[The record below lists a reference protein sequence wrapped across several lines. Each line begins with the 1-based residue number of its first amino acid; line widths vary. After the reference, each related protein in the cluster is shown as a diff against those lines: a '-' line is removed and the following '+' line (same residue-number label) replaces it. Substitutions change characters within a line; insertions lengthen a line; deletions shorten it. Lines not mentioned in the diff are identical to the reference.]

1 MKYLNQVLE
10 YFDVSDKYRSYQ
22 IQLLIKY
29 VGKNILEVGAGR
41 GKIIETLSLDSSR
54 KFTLLELDN
63 SFYEFLIKN
72 LQSEKIRIMN
82 KNSNSLREKFD
93 TIIYLDVIEHIEND
107 EEELDVALSLLENNG
122 YLIIIVPAFQFLFS
136 DFDKNVGHFRR
147 YNKNFFKEY
156 RKNNNLEIEQLKYFD
171 IIGFF
176 IIFLSKFL
184 KLTNS
189 KKTILGIKIW
199 NFLIPVSKFLD
210 KLILHNLGKSIIC
223 VYKKVN

>member
-10 YFDVSDKYRSYQ
+10 YFDVSDKYRSYR

-156 RKNNNLEIEQLKYFD
+156 RKKNNLEIEQLKYFD